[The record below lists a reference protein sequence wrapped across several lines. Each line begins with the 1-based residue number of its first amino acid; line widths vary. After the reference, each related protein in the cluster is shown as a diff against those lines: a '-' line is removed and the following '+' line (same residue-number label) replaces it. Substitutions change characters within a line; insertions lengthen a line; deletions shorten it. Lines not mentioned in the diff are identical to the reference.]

1 MRKEINSVFM
11 KNSDERESYVKTF
24 EKKEFR
30 NGK

>member
-11 KNSDERESYVKTF
+11 KNSDERESYVKSF
-24 EKKEFR
+24 AKREFK